1 MLNAVQVKEKNMV
14 TEALEA
20 RIQQKRKNDLFP
32 YFMCLPALLLFFLF
46 VLLPFCDG
54 LWTSFHLWD
63 GFSDMKWTGLKNY
76 KFVLRDTIF
85 WKAMGNTFIYAVFVT
100 IIKNVIALALAFVL
114 IKNFRGRTIFRT
126 GIYLPVTLSYVVIG
140 VLWVWVYNPT
150 FGLLNAVLKATG
162 QEYLIKGW
170 LSDPNVALFSVMTVD
185 IWKWIGYHMVLY
197 IAGLQAISKD
207 LYEAGDLDG
216 ANGFQQL
223 IHITIPQLNSTI
235 VVNVLMSLTGAFVS
249 NFDIVNIMTGG
260 GPMHSTEV
268 TLTYIVTTAFKYS
281 AMGKANAM
289 SMILFIFVL
298 FFGFMQI
305 RLMTKEGAYD

>member
-1 MLNAVQVKEKNMV
+1 MV
-14 TEALEA
+14 TEILGK
-20 RIQQKRKNDLFP
+20 RIQQTRKNDLFP
-32 YFMCLPALLLFFLF
+32 YFMCLPALLLFLLF

-85 WKAMGNTFIYAVFVT
+85 WKAMGNTFIYAIFVT
-100 IIKNVIALALAFVL
+100 IIKNVIAMALAFVL

-235 VVNVLMSLTGAFVS
+235 VVNVLMSMTGAFVS

>member
-1 MLNAVQVKEKNMV
+1 MLNAVQVEEQNMV
-14 TEALEA
+14 TEISGE
-20 RIQQKRKNDLFP
+20 RMQQKRKNDLFP
-32 YFMCLPALLLFFLF
+32 YFMCLPALLLFLLF

-76 KFVLRDTIF
+76 KFVLKDAIF

-114 IKNFRGRTIFRT
+114 VKNFWGRTIFRT

-150 FGLLNAVLKATG
+150 FGLLNAGLRAIG

-305 RLMTKEGAYD
+305 KLMTKEGAYD

>member
-1 MLNAVQVKEKNMV
+1 MADTVQVEEKNMV
-14 TEALEA
+14 TEVLRVRE
-20 RIQQKRKNDLFP
+20 QQKRKIDLFP
-32 YFMCLPALLLFFLF
+32 YFMCLPALLLFLLF

-54 LWTSFHLWD
+54 FWTSFHLWD

-76 KFVLRDTIF
+76 KFVLRDAVF

-114 IKNFRGRTIFRT
+114 IKNFRGRAIFRT

-150 FGLLNAVLKATG
+150 FGLLNAGLKATG
-162 QEYLIKGW
+162 MEFLIKGW

-223 IHITIPQLNSTI
+223 IHITIPQLNGTI
-235 VVNVLMSLTGAFVS
+235 VVNVLMSITGAFVS

-268 TLTYIVTTAFKYS
+268 TLTYIVTTAFRYS

-298 FFGFMQI
+298 AFGFMQI
-305 RLMTKEGAYD
+305 KLMTKDGAYD